1 MGDASRVSFCSVKR
15 HFSAPPTSCFASYLH
30 ANLRML
36 VYVEETL
43 LLLTWWFEEYLR
55 MVHRQR
61 VFIHVLLLSQE
72 WSADRECLYMYR
84 CFHKTFVI

>member
-1 MGDASRVSFCSVKR
+1 MVHRQRMFIHVSLLSQEWSTDR
-15 HFSAPPTSCFASYLH
+15 ECFTCIVAF
-30 ANLRML
+30 
-36 VYVEETL
+36 T
-43 LLLTWWFEEYLR
+43 R

-61 VFIHVLLLSQE
+61 VFIHVSLLSQE